1 MMYVLSIMYAV
12 LMGSVGG
19 WFFYN
24 TCAGSKKDRLRAGII
39 WGVGIAVILFSPL
52 LGLDKSPA
60 L

>member
-1 MMYVLSIMYAV
+1 MMYVLGIIYAV

-52 LGLDKSPA
+52 FGA
-60 L
+60 